1 MHQLYGGLIMSDKLP
16 GHYQGIKERFEE
28 YGKAVDQLGK
38 AIRNSGPIDE
48 KTSQLIQLAAAAAIR
63 SEGGVHSHARR
74 AMENG
79 ASREEVYHALI
90 LLTATI
96 GFPNV
101 AAAISWVDDLSK

>member
-1 MHQLYGGLIMSDKLP
+1 MADKLP
-16 GHYQGIKERFEE
+16 KHYTNIRERFEE
-28 YGKAVDQLGK
+28 YGKAIEQLGQ
-38 AIRNSGPIDE
+38 AVRNSGPLDE
-48 KTSQLIQLAAAAAIR
+48 KTGQLIQMAAAAAIR

-74 AMENG
+74 AMEHG

-101 AAAISWVDDLSK
+101 AASIDWVDHLFKK

>member
-1 MHQLYGGLIMSDKLP
+1 MSEKLP
-16 GHYQGIKERFEE
+16 DNFRSIRERFEE

-38 AIRNSGPIDE
+38 AVRGSGPIDD

-74 AMENG
+74 AMEQG
-79 ASREEVYHALI
+79 ASREEVYHSLI
-90 LLTATI
+90 LLTSTI

-101 AAAISWVDDLSK
+101 AAAISWVDRLFTK